1 MADAQKYTDSIYGLQ
16 EDFGDLSPADLE
28 FYWQMTAPKKLG
40 MSEAGKEGAALQRM
54 GGFGPA
60 PRITPVGDKLSDNI
74 LVQDSD
80 RPSKH
85 VNIRD
90 RHHWTESPISARRE
104 VPVLNLKEQ
113 RILMNPMLNQLANNV
128 FSMTEAAGAL
138 YDKAQK
144 VYEQVS
150 SEGFDFGSAS
160 DLLVGAEDSTK
171 EENKKKKQK
180 EDATR
185 GKLTTGAAQGLIPE
199 STVTTY
205 ADPMNPYSVLYTTKP
220 TQFKYTLP
228 YMQNTYVANTGQFGG
243 TADAGNLVSG
253 LSDAAAGVTKLLQ
266 TVNLRKMFSPGR
278 MIEEPKAFSF
288 TGREKSY
295 TVSFPLFNTKT
306 YSEVVKNWQFIYLLS
321 YQNTPNR
328 VNRDLIDPPCI
339 YEAYIPGVWYSKY
352 AALTNMTVDFVGAR
366 REMYIPV
373 PFLDHAEN
381 QHQSTATGDWRQML
395 RKALTV
401 IPDAYQ
407 VTLTFTEL
415 FAETQNMK
423 HQMLRESMNDKIRT
437 GVVNNG

>member
-1 MADAQKYTDSIYGLQ
+1 M
-16 EDFGDLSPADLE
+16 
-28 FYWQMTAPKKLG
+28 
-40 MSEAGKEGAALQRM
+40 
-54 GGFGPA
+54 
-60 PRITPVGDKLSDNI
+60 
-74 LVQDSD
+74 
-80 RPSKH
+80 
-85 VNIRD
+85 
-90 RHHWTESPISARRE
+90 
-104 VPVLNLKEQ
+104 
-113 RILMNPMLNQLANNV
+113 
-128 FSMTEAAGAL
+128 
-138 YDKAQK
+138 
-144 VYEQVS
+144 
-150 SEGFDFGSAS
+150 
-160 DLLVGAEDSTK
+160 
-171 EENKKKKQK
+171 
-180 EDATR
+180 
-185 GKLTTGAAQGLIPE
+185 TTGAAQGMLPE
-199 STVTTY
+199 AAVTTY

-228 YMQNTYVANTGQFGG
+228 YMQDTYVANSGQFGS
-243 TADAGNLVSG
+243 APDSAGNLVAG
-253 LSDAAAGVTKLLQ
+253 LSDAAAGITKVLQ
-266 TVNLRKMFSPGR
+266 TANLRKMFSPGR

-373 PFLDHAEN
+373 PFLDHADN
-381 QHQSTATGDWRQML
+381 QHQATATGDWRQVL

-407 VTLTFTEL
+407 VTLTYTEL